1 MRAAPALTAVA
12 ALALLCC
19 CSPRPVP
26 TRTDRVAIDVLSD
39 PGQQPPAAAALP
51 SVAADGYDFTITP
64 RADYIIGGI
73 VVGRAG
79 YSGDWNSLLSPC
91 DVAIAWGKLVRTGL
105 HRRLRWSQSGRWYF
119 WRYGD
124 DFPFDN
130 AFIARYSSNNH
141 VIPATAN
148 VRAAV
153 RALAEGDTV
162 ELFGQLVDVDGRGGG
177 RAVWWRTSTSR
188 DDTGDGSC
196 EVFYVRRIKRRGAVY
211 E

>member
-1 MRAAPALTAVA
+1 MRSVAAVVAVA
-12 ALALLCC
+12 MLAVLCG

-26 TRTDRVAIDVLSD
+26 TRTDPAPIDVLSD

-51 SVAADGYDFTITP
+51 PIAAGGYDFAITP

-73 VVGRAG
+73 VVGRAN
-79 YSGDWNSLLSPC
+79 YSGSWNSLLSPC
-91 DVAIAWGKLVRTGL
+91 DVAIAWGKLVQTGL
-105 HRRLRWSQSGRWYF
+105 HRRLRWSQRGRWYF
-119 WRYGD
+119 WQYGG

-141 VIPATAN
+141 MIPATDN
-148 VRAAV
+148 VRAA
-153 RALAEGDTV
+153 ALALAAGDTV
-162 ELFGQLVDVDGRGGG
+162 ELFGQLVDVDGRSGDG
-177 RAVWWRTSTSR
+177 AVWWRTSTSR

-196 EVFYVRRIKRRGAVY
+196 EVLYVRRIKRRAVVY